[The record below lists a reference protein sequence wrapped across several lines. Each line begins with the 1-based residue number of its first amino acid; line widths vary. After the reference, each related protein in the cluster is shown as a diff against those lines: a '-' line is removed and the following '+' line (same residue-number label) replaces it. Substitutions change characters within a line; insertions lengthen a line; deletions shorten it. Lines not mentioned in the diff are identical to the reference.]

1 MLFAGRWCDA
11 RRSCS
16 CTFNVRDDVCDRI
29 TTLGGEVLD
38 GVNRATG
45 EAYGPEVN
53 IVFIILVYSR
63 PENNNSGLSIVEV
76 CNLIVLEKCEIGE

>member
-1 MLFAGRWCDA
+1 M
-11 RRSCS
+11 
-16 CTFNVRDDVCDRI
+16 
-29 TTLGGEVLD
+29 LD